1 MAKTEFILE
10 VKETDGDMFNVS
22 INANG
27 SRVRLNLYLV
37 NAMLQNKELREII
50 TSASEQYKELIKE
63 QRKRSRK
70 K

>member
-37 NAMLQNKELREII
+37 NAMLQNKELKEII
-50 TSASEQYKELIKE
+50 TGASEQYKMLVRE
-63 QRKRSRK
+63 QRKRNK